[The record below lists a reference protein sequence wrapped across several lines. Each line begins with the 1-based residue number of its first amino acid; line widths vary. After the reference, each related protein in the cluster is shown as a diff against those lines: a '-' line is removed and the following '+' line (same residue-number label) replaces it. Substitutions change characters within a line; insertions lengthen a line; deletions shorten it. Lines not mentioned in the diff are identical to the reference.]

1 MKYIVVL
8 ADGAADYP
16 LEQLGGKT
24 PLEAAH
30 KPQIDELAAH
40 SLCGMAKTIPDGLP
54 AGSDTAN
61 LSVMGYAPN
70 LYYSGRSP
78 LEAVSMGI
86 DLAPEDVTYRCNTV
100 TLSDEQNIEDC
111 TMVDY
116 SSDEISTE
124 ESTELIEFVN
134 RQIQTEQIHLY
145 PGVSYRHC
153 LVLKNA
159 ADGAETTPPHDISG
173 QGVRGHL
180 PQGTNGELLLQ
191 MMERSRELLRDHP
204 VNQKR
209 IERGLNPANCC
220 WFWGEGRKP
229 SLKKFE
235 ELYHKTGAVVSAV
248 DLIKGIGL
256 CAGLDSIDVA
266 GATGNIHTNFR
277 GKAQAGIDALLKDD
291 KDFVYIHLE
300 APDECGH
307 RAETENKVRSI
318 ELIDEQVVR
327 PVVEAMRQAGEDFS
341 LLLMPDHP
349 TPISTRTHARDA
361 VPFLLYRSNREE
373 QGVPCYCEQENEK
386 TGLMVEQG
394 FSLMKMLLN
403 D

>member
-1 MKYIVVL
+1 M
-8 ADGAADYP
+8 
-16 LEQLGGKT
+16 
-24 PLEAAH
+24 
-30 KPQIDELAAH
+30 
-40 SLCGMAKTIPDGLP
+40 
-54 AGSDTAN
+54 
-61 LSVMGYAPN
+61 
-70 LYYSGRSP
+70 
-78 LEAVSMGI
+78 
-86 DLAPEDVTYRCNTV
+86 
-100 TLSDEQNIEDC
+100 
-111 TMVDY
+111 
-116 SSDEISTE
+116 
-124 ESTELIEFVN
+124 
-134 RQIQTEQIHLY
+134 
-145 PGVSYRHC
+145 
-153 LVLKNA
+153 
-159 ADGAETTPPHDISG
+159 
-173 QGVRGHL
+173 RGHL

-327 PVVEAMRQAGEDFS
+327 PRGGGHAPGGGRLLPAAHARPSHPHFYPHPCPGCGTLPALPQQSGGEGRP
-341 LLLMPDHP
+341 LLL
-349 TPISTRTHARDA
+349 
-361 VPFLLYRSNREE
+361 
-373 QGVPCYCEQENEK
+373 
-386 TGLMVEQG
+386 
-394 FSLMKMLLN
+394 
-403 D
+403 